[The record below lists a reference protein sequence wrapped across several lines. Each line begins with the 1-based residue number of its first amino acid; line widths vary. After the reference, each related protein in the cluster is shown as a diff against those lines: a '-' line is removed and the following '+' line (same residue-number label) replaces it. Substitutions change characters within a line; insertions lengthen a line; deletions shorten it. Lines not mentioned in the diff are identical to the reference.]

1 MSELLT
7 AIKLIKFYAWEV
19 PFAEKIEEIRALEM
33 QHIYDGLITKTI
45 NYTVVFAIPVLV
57 ALSSLS
63 MYVATGN
70 TLTASISFT
79 TLSVFN
85 TLRYPFFMLPMAV
98 KSTVGAI
105 AAISRINSFLQLEEV
120 VELKPI
126 KAPEGVD
133 LAFEMENCDF
143 KWDGT
148 EGNKPTINNI
158 SLKIKKGSKVGIVG
172 DVGCGKSSILAA
184 LLGQIRQVKGET
196 VKVYGTTAYMS
207 QEAWLL
213 NVTLRENV
221 LFGKQLEPERYK
233 EVIRVA
239 GLQRDLTL
247 LVAGDQTE
255 IAERGANLSGGQRQ
269 RVSLARS
276 VYYGADIVLL
286 DDPLSAVDQ
295 SVGRHIFEEC
305 FMKHLKEKTV
315 ICVINQLQYLEELD
329 YIVFVQDGTIY
340 AQGTYSEL
348 MENCQRFNDLVST
361 HVVESDSVE
370 QEEDL
375 GAVPMNDST
384 FNPMNSVPAI
394 NIEVNNADIMEM
406 NQMSV
411 LSRNQLSIQAPKNVN
426 EQTIR
431 SLLEIQHSTRI
442 EGAGPHHDVNKV
454 ILQNEFS
461 VMSTKDIPVGPLNDD
476 SKR

>member
-1 MSELLT
+1 MPALGLVLIILPIQIYLGKRTDELGRSQATKTTERVHLMSELLT

-45 NYTVVFAIPVLV
+45 NHTVVFSISVLV

-70 TLTASISFT
+70 KLTASISFK
-79 TLSVFN
+79 TLFVFN

-184 LLGQIRQVKGET
+184 LLGQIRQVKGKT
-196 VKVYGTTAYMS
+196 VIFYGTTAYIS
-207 QEAWLL
+207 QEA
-213 NVTLRENV
+213 
-221 LFGKQLEPERYK
+221 
-233 EVIRVA
+233 
-239 GLQRDLTL
+239 
-247 LVAGDQTE
+247 
-255 IAERGANLSGGQRQ
+255 
-269 RVSLARS
+269 
-276 VYYGADIVLL
+276 
-286 DDPLSAVDQ
+286 
-295 SVGRHIFEEC
+295 
-305 FMKHLKEKTV
+305 
-315 ICVINQLQYLEELD
+315 
-329 YIVFVQDGTIY
+329 
-340 AQGTYSEL
+340 
-348 MENCQRFNDLVST
+348 
-361 HVVESDSVE
+361 
-370 QEEDL
+370 
-375 GAVPMNDST
+375 
-384 FNPMNSVPAI
+384 
-394 NIEVNNADIMEM
+394 
-406 NQMSV
+406 
-411 LSRNQLSIQAPKNVN
+411 
-426 EQTIR
+426 
-431 SLLEIQHSTRI
+431 
-442 EGAGPHHDVNKV
+442 
-454 ILQNEFS
+454 
-461 VMSTKDIPVGPLNDD
+461 
-476 SKR
+476 